1 MPPEPGPEH
10 YQELLRLLEEER
22 AAVEE
27 AFQHEVEVEEEKAAI
42 DRDACLAPSGEEW
55 KLMLR
60 REETLDRSIDRKIK
74 LLLSLRKNCAQQASS
89 TGTPACAGEGI
100 AEGQE
105 TGKSACPT
113 SRKLDDRSGNV
124 DENKGPLTS
133 AAGQREV
140 PAPSEQQMGDARV
153 GITVA
158 WPCGTGILPVRCGAG
173 IPSLRSG
180 QALQARGSGTLPPP
194 QARRPCHLEL
204 RHCPQQIAC

>member
-1 MPPEPGPEH
+1 MLDREAPPEPGPEH

-74 LLLSLRKNCAQQASS
+74 LLLSLRKGAPAKDVRAPLVGAQTEEAGGQK
-89 TGTPACAGEGI
+89 GRPCGERPACDAKI
-100 AEGQE
+100 
-105 TGKSACPT
+105 
-113 SRKLDDRSGNV
+113 DDRSGNV
-124 DENKGPLTS
+124 DENKGSLTS

-140 PAPSEQQMGDARV
+140 PAPSEQQTGDARV

-158 WPCGTGILPVRCGAG
+158 
-173 IPSLRSG
+173 
-180 QALQARGSGTLPPP
+180 
-194 QARRPCHLEL
+194 
-204 RHCPQQIAC
+204 